1 MARRLRTIADVRRYL
16 STLINRL
23 EENAG
28 DELDPAVAGRLA
40 YISNILLGAI
50 KDADIEQR
58 VRVLE
63 EKLLNRDKTMA
74 SALESRLHKIEIMS
88 NSKNRL
94 HVVVVPTYPADAS
107 ETEKKTVVDAA
118 IRDYEQSR
126 GKIGENDVTVIV
138 IDRFTGESSD
148 GTS

>member
-1 MARRLRTIADVRRYL
+1 
-16 STLINRL
+16 
-23 EENAG
+23 
-28 DELDPAVAGRLA
+28 
-40 YISNILLGAI
+40 
-50 KDADIEQR
+50 
-58 VRVLE
+58 
-63 EKLLNRDKTMA
+63 MA
-74 SALESRLHKIEIMS
+74 SALENRLHKIEIMS